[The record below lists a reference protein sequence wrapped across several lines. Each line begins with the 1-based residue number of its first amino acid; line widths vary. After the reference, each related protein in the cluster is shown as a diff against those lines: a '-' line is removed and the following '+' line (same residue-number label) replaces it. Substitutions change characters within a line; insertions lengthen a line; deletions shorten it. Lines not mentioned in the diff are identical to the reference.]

1 MVPTI
6 SLFLF
11 STGHTLSFASYVAP
25 PWNELRIGKLGQYR
39 LCMRHDPVLKQLL
52 QRESW
57 GAPCWFTDSLGFLW
71 HLSILQSRSTTSPV
85 LQRRTVNIP
94 IRILRSMISA
104 DCHQCFREDFLW
116 FFKSQNIG
124 KMFQSGEIGLEIS
137 IFNSWPK
144 LLATMIYA
152 WHWCHSWF
160 GPIFFFIISASGL
173 ISVNEFIKRVFSPG
187 LDNAGHS

>member
-1 MVPTI
+1 MYQKSNSIIVQITRAKVHFTRWEKGGLEFLVSPLFCLSMVPTI

-85 LQRRTVNIP
+85 QQRRTVNLP

-104 DCHQCFREDFLW
+104 DCHQCFREDFLR
-116 FFKSQNIG
+116 FFN
-124 KMFQSGEIGLEIS
+124 
-137 IFNSWPK
+137 P
-144 LLATMIYA
+144 
-152 WHWCHSWF
+152 
-160 GPIFFFIISASGL
+160 
-173 ISVNEFIKRVFSPG
+173 
-187 LDNAGHS
+187 